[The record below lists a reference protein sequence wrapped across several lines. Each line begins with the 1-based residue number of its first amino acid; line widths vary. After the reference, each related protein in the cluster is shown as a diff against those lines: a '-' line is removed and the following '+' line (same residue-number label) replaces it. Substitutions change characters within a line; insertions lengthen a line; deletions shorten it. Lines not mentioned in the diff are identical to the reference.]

1 VTARDIGD
9 VAAHCDEP
17 WSAAPG
23 WGRTRPWQ
31 AVRVRTADRPTLS
44 VRIAVALLAVLALS
58 ACKGGS
64 SDSAKAP
71 SDRLAAAKTSLDDAD
86 YIGFAIEADS
96 LPDGVGDAL
105 KKAVGTGTHAP
116 AFTGNVDVQTSVS
129 ISAPIISVDGKVY
142 AQLPIVGWRDI
153 DPADYGAPDPAALM
167 DTDTGLSSLFTQT
180 VEPTAGDQVREGDQV
195 LDTIH
200 GTIPG
205 DAVKAIFPSAGDGD
219 FDVTYAL
226 TSDDAID
233 AVDVTGPFYG
243 DSGDVTYRLT
253 FDLDADPVDIQPPS

>member
-1 VTARDIGD
+1 VVR
-9 VAAHCDEP
+9 AAVP
-17 WSAAPG
+17 SG
-23 WGRTRPWQ
+23 GRSRTWQ
-31 AVRVRTADRPTLS
+31 AVPVRTAHRPAVS
-44 VRIAVALLAVLALS
+44 AGIALALVGALALS

-64 SDSAKAP
+64 SDNTEPP
-71 SDRLAAAKTSLDDAD
+71 SDRLAAAKTSLDDAE
-86 YIGFAIEADS
+86 YIGFALATDS
-96 LPDGVGDAL
+96 LPDGLDNGL
-105 KKAVGTGTHAP
+105 KKAAGTGTHDP
-116 AFTGNVDVQTSVS
+116 AFTGNVDVQAAVS
-129 ISAPIISVDGKVY
+129 ISAPIVSVDGKVY

-167 DTDTGLSSLFTQT
+167 DTDTGLSSLFAQT
-180 VEPTAGDQVREGDQV
+180 VDPTAGNQVREGDQV
-195 LDTIH
+195 LDTID

-233 AVDVTGPFYG
+233 AIDVTGPFYG

-253 FDLDADPVDIQPPS
+253 FDLNADPVDIQPPS